1 MKKVLLPVIM
11 FLLSIRLA
19 AEEIYVAPFLFVDG
33 GNEDYV
39 LDQDFQE
46 AFVKELNKK
55 KSLLQV
61 EIKKTNDKTEV
72 RSRYDALSLCK
83 RAKIAY
89 LLYGWIKKTEYVY
102 ECEIRLF
109 DGEGRK
115 NIYTIYNKDE
125 VGDREKFIENSSEKI
140 IEKFRELFYVPEKDD
155 IFTTLINVHT
165 GIGYWLFTN
174 KAWANHITGI
184 IKLTNGFEIIPV
196 DIVGYARKAK
206 VCFSVG
212 LDLDY
217 LLGVGKKNSIPAY
230 LNTLTT
236 NLFTNTYFTIHDIHS
251 VYLDFGLLY
260 TLDIIHY
267 KDMYDKAKINAF
279 SGFGMNFAIG
289 YKYLFTKKTG
299 VILEL
304 NEELIFYSKVMSK
317 FSGKLGFDFLV
328 YNKEHL
334 K

>member
-1 MKKVLLPVIM
+1 MTMLLT
-11 FLLSIRLA
+11 
-19 AEEIYVAPFLFVDG
+19 AEEIYVAPLLFVNNG
-33 GNEDYV
+33 SEDYIS
-39 LDQDFQE
+39 DRNFQE
-46 AFVKELNKK
+46 AFVKKLNEKK
-55 KSLLQV
+55 NLLQI
-61 EIKKTNDKTEV
+61 EIEIEKTNDKTEI
-72 RSRYDALSLCK
+72 RSSYDALSLCK
-83 RAKIAY
+83 REKIAY

-115 NIYTIYNKDE
+115 NIYTIYEKD
-125 VGDREKFIENSSEKI
+125 GADDREKFIENTSEKI
-140 IEKFRELFYVPEKDD
+140 IKKLKELFYVPEKEDT
-155 IFTTLINVHT
+155 FTTQINVHT

-174 KAWANHITGI
+174 KGWADHITGT
-184 IKLTNGFEIIPV
+184 IKLNNGFEVIPV
-196 DIVGYARKAK
+196 DLVGYAKKAK

-236 NLFTNTYFTIHDIHS
+236 NLFTNAYFTIYDVHS
-251 VYLDFGLLY
+251 VYLDFGVLY
-260 TLDIIHY
+260 ALDMTHY

-289 YKYLFTKKTG
+289 YKYLFTEKTG

-304 NEELIFYSKVMSK
+304 DEELIFYSRVMSK
-317 FSGKLGFDFLV
+317 FSGKIGFDFLV

>member
-1 MKKVLLPVIM
+1 M

-125 VGDREKFIENSSEKI
+125 VGDREKFIENASEKI
-140 IEKFRELFYVPEKDD
+140 IEKLRELFYIPEKEDT
-155 IFTTLINVHT
+155 FTTINVHT

-174 KAWANHITGI
+174 KAWANHITGT
-184 IKLTNGFEIIPV
+184 IKLSNGFEVIPV
-196 DIVGYARKAK
+196 NLVGYAKTAK
-206 VCFSVG
+206 LCFSVG
-212 LDLDY
+212 LNLDY
-217 LLGVGKKNSIPAY
+217 LVGVNKKDTLPCY
-230 LNTLTT
+230 LNTINT
-236 NLFTNTYFTIHDIHS
+236 NLFTNAYFTIHDIHNDNFFPAI
-251 VYLDFGLLY
+251 LITDFRCDGVFVF
-260 TLDIIHY
+260 
-267 KDMYDKAKINAF
+267 KVKINTAP
-279 SGFGMNFAIG
+279 
-289 YKYLFTKKTG
+289 
-299 VILEL
+299 
-304 NEELIFYSKVMSK
+304 
-317 FSGKLGFDFLV
+317 
-328 YNKEHL
+328 
-334 K
+334 